1 MKGLEEIAKLIR
13 RFSEVEN
20 LYLRRVNHRL
30 AEDLENE
37 LLITYRKVLEFEARA
52 ACQFDRNT
60 ASQAIRNIIKADG
73 WSDLLNDIKE
83 SETRC
88 NILTQIMDAENRHK
102 WNDLIETM
110 ISEQTAKVNEL
121 LLISKGP
128 NDEEPRHGLSRAD
141 TFRGEDPS
149 STNRKKEDE
158 CITLFRTT
166 DYEFDKNKNP
176 SRVPGTCEWVLKHP
190 VFRKWDQEDSIGW
203 LWITAN
209 PGCGKSVLARFLTE
223 DFHKNKEG
231 TYICYFFFKDDSE
244 TNRSANHALCA
255 ILHQLMCY
263 DARMVRHALSAYAS
277 NGKQLPHLT
286 ESLWKV
292 FVATIE
298 ALDRPLLCVFDAL
311 DECEESSR
319 LDLLAKLAPLFDK
332 GCHPDKLKVV
342 MTSRPNTPTGDAIWR
357 HGVDPMSIQLTGER
371 EVESQAI
378 SSEIDLYVAEK
389 IRGFKNLRSYRQIH
403 DDAHDIL
410 KQKISSIENRT
421 YLWVALIFPELE
433 KNAGLSKT
441 RLSSIIDQIP
451 TTVQEAY
458 EKILNRSLDRQ
469 RARNLLHLVV
479 AALRPLT
486 LIEMNVALATERW
499 SDQES
504 ELDVDP
510 EETFEL
516 TIRELCGLFVTV
528 QKGQIYLIHQTAREF
543 LIRDENHARKDALKY
558 NAWNWRHSLLPIES
572 HRLATH
578 TCMLYLLLYSTHSDR
593 RGTHKASE
601 GLSLDE
607 IAAEKSA
614 EKSWRALFDYAS
626 KYWSAHSLSMNI
638 TSKNLNEPFET
649 TTSTAGNEFTWLEM
663 YKIGPRWLPNA
674 AYASSALSMASH
686 EGLYPVVR
694 ELLLTQSATDDGIRP
709 LKYAICYHRTAIIE
723 ILLDNIADK
732 EENEALLSAAAH
744 IACHVNEEQTVRRL
758 LDFNV
763 VKPAQPDSLGRTAVI
778 WALGGE
784 STGSFMHLSNYFMSK
799 GLPLWSGTTL
809 SACLQ
814 VAANNNRVAEIQELL
829 HQTETLSSDERLAA
843 LQQAIIKNHKSAVI
857 MLVVT
862 PDDRLTCPQKD
873 VEIAIH
879 MALEYDKAKIAEL
892 LLQALTN
899 FEARNSDGET
909 PLLTATRK
917 ENVVV
922 AHALIQYGAN
932 INAVASEGWNRCRE
946 GVGQTPL
953 YCATSNKDLAIFSL
967 LLQKE
972 VNTDVRCYGGNTAL
986 HQAVASLSV
995 NKIQL
1000 LLDAGADPTIAN
1012 QYGLT
1017 ADQAAARASEYMKKE
1032 DQSEIVA
1039 MLTEAASLRSSER
1052 PAKCPGQSSS
1062 TRTLGTCPPKFEL
1075 FYPLLSRVENSL
1087 DVETWSQ
1094 ILELDDDDEPYN
1106 YHGFSRSVVSDY
1118 FKQMKESIF
1127 SRCEIAM

>member
-20 LYLRRVNHRL
+20 LYLRRLNHRL

-37 LLITYRKVLEFEARA
+37 LLIMYRKVLEFEARA

-60 ASQAIRNIIKADG
+60 ASQAIRNIVKADG

-121 LLISKGP
+121 LLISKSR
-128 NDEEPRHGLSRAD
+128 NDEEPRHGLSRAN
-141 TFRGEDPS
+141 TFRGEEPS
-149 STNRKKEDE
+149 TAKRKEEAE

-176 SRVPGTCEWVLKHP
+176 SRVPGTCEWVLNHP
-190 VFRKWDQEDSIGW
+190 VFRKWDQEDGIGW

-231 TYICYFFFKDDSE
+231 TYVCYFFFKDDSE
-244 TNRSANHALCA
+244 TNRCANHALCA

-277 NGKQLPHLT
+277 NGKQLPHLI

-292 FVATIE
+292 FVAIIE

-311 DECEESSR
+311 DECKESSR
-319 LDLLAKLAPLFDK
+319 LDLLAKLAPLFGK
-332 GCHPDKLKVV
+332 GSHPNKLKIV
-342 MTSRPNTPTGDAIWR
+342 MTSRPNTPTCDAIWR

-378 SSEIDLYVAEK
+378 SSEIDLYVIEK
-389 IRGFKNLRSYRQIH
+389 IRGFKDLRRYRQIH
-403 DDAHDIL
+403 DDAHEIL
-410 KQKISSIENRT
+410 QQKISSIENRT

-486 LIEMNVALATERW
+486 LIEMNVALAIERW

-528 QKGQIYLIHQTAREF
+528 KKGQIYLIHQTAREF
-543 LIRDENHARKDALKY
+543 LIRDKDHARKDALEY

-572 HRLATH
+572 HRLAAH
-578 TCMLYLLLYSTHSDR
+578 TCMLYLLLYSIHNDQR
-593 RGTHKASE
+593 ATHKASE

-607 IAAEKSA
+607 IAAEKS
-614 EKSWRALFDYAS
+614 WRALFDYAT

-649 TTSTAGNEFTWLEM
+649 TTSTARNGFTWLEM
-663 YKIGPRWLPNA
+663 YQIGPRWLPNA

-686 EGLYPVVR
+686 KGLYPVVR

-709 LKYAICYHRTAIIE
+709 LKYAICNHRTAIIE

-732 EENEALLSAAAH
+732 EENEALLSAAVQ
-744 IACHVNEEQTVRRL
+744 IACHVNEEQTVQRL

-778 WALGGE
+778 WALRGE

-814 VAANNNRVAEIQELL
+814 VAANHNRVAEIQELL
-829 HQTETLSSDERLAA
+829 HQTETLSSEQRLPA
-843 LQQAIIKNHKSAVI
+843 LHQAIIRDHVSAVI
-857 MLVVT
+857 ILIVT

-873 VEIAIH
+873 IEIAIH
-879 MALEYDKAKIAEL
+879 MALEFNKAKIAEL

-899 FEARNSDGET
+899 FEARNRDGET
-909 PLLTATRK
+909 PLLIATRN
-917 ENVVV
+917 ENVIL
-922 AHALIQYGAN
+922 AHALIQYGAD

-953 YCATSNKDLAIFSL
+953 YCATSHKDLAIFSL
-967 LLQKE
+967 LLQKG
-972 VNTDVRCYGGNTAL
+972 VKTDVRCHGGNTAL
-986 HQAVASLSV
+986 HQAVAFLNV
-995 NKIQL
+995 NKVQL

-1017 ADQAAARASEYMKKE
+1017 ADQAARASEYRNKE

-1039 MLTEAASLRSSER
+1039 MLTEAAFSRSSEW

-1062 TRTLGTCPPKFEL
+1062 TRTLGTCPPKLEL
-1075 FYPLLSRVENSL
+1075 FHPLLSRMKNSIN
-1087 DVETWSQ
+1087 VKTFSQ
-1094 ILELDDDDEPYN
+1094 ILEMDDDDETYN
-1106 YHGFSRSVVSDY
+1106 YHEFSRSIVSAY
-1118 FKQMKESIF
+1118 FTQNRENIF